1 MALIFTA
8 LDVDIQCDNFWIL
21 KRLKCLILSQRDIQ
35 EEFLKKI
42 VGLHTTWKPMV
53 DPVIQSK
60 KVLIFENIANI
71 TMLIQIPRVGK

>member
-1 MALIFTA
+1 MLDPFTTRYSRGIF
-8 LDVDIQCDNFWIL
+8 
-21 KRLKCLILSQRDIQ
+21 
-35 EEFLKKI
+35 KKI